1 MALRP
6 WLAAIADRAGK
17 MTRDQQRLLKQ
28 FQEDCGREVTK
39 VKKTPGKS
47 SVIFG
52 GTIKFRKRNMI
63 LDCFFNELMFQPPN
77 LYLFFL

>member
-63 LDCFFNELMFQPPN
+63 LDCFF
-77 LYLFFL
+77 